1 MNNFHPKIAF
11 SINVIL
17 VRSILLLE
25 RLGNRSLLSLASIL
39 KKINF
44 IYFLKINLV
53 KLRLIKKYICK
64 KNILHKSLTL
74 FFISFIYINSY
85 SQLFVNEIDSDTDSV
100 DQLEFIEIKSESP
113 NFSLDGYVI
122 VLFNGS
128 SNGSDS
134 SYLAI
139 DLDGFQTDLNGLFLI
154 GNNNVSPSAQ
164 IIIPNNSIQNGADA
178 VAIYQA
184 PLSDFPNST
193 LATTT
198 NLVDAVVYDT
208 SDSDDENLMQLLG
221 VNLQINEND
230 NGNKDFESIQRSNNG
245 SYFVD
250 TPTPREVNEGSGVF
264 LNGINFNFDQDSYI
278 EGEQIQINFTT
289 EVPLQEPITILFSLE
304 YQNFESSDYSD
315 VNSVTIDSGA
325 DLGSVLI
332 DIVDD
337 DIDEGDEDLML
348 SLDFEN
354 ENFILLNNNQIIR
367 VNDND
372 FIIADYGTPIDPTY
386 SNVSN
391 LFPENYYSNLNG
403 LAGQDLIIALQEII
417 SNTDLVRAHS
427 YSDVKEIL
435 KEADVNPENSNQVWL
450 VYTEQA
456 RSKIDFQTTSSSV
469 GKWNREHTFPRS
481 RGGFNSISAD
491 SYADGIDQYWQTNID
506 SLRHANS
513 DAHGIRASDGP
524 ENSSRGNKHY
534 GDYNGPTGN
543 LNSFKGDVARS
554 VLFLSLRYN
563 GLDIVDGFPDTVGQL
578 GDLQTIL
585 SWNDLDPVDDFEKNR
600 NNVIYNWQNN
610 RNPLIDLPEIVN
622 YIWGENYGDIWFD
635 NLNVSTIQ
643 DAFEFYPNPTNGK
656 IYFNSYLDKVEVYS
670 LNGQKLLNFKN
681 VDMLEINLE
690 KGLYLVSL
698 YKEGKSSIHKI
709 IIN

>member
-1 MNNFHPKIAF
+1 M
-11 SINVIL
+11 
-17 VRSILLLE
+17 
-25 RLGNRSLLSLASIL
+25 
-39 KKINF
+39 
-44 IYFLKINLV
+44 
-53 KLRLIKKYICK
+53 
-64 KNILHKSLTL
+64 HKSITL
-74 FFISFIYINSY
+74 IFLSFFYINTY
-85 SQLFVNEIDSDTDSV
+85 SQLFINEIDSDTDSL

-113 NFSLDGYVI
+113 NFSLNGYII

-139 DLDGFQTDLNGLFLI
+139 DLNGFQTDLNGLFLI

-164 IIIPNNSIQNGADA
+164 IIVPNNSIQNGADA

-198 NLVDAVVYDT
+198 NLVDALVYDT

-221 VNLQINEND
+221 VNIQINENE

-250 TPTPREVNEGSGVF
+250 TPTPREVNEGNGVF
-264 LNGINFNFDQDSYI
+264 LNGINFSFDQDFYN
-278 EGEQIQINFTT
+278 EGDQIQINFTT
-289 EVPLQEPITILFSLE
+289 EEALQESITIFFNLE
-304 YQNFESSDYSD
+304 YQNFDSNDYSD
-315 VNSVTIDSGA
+315 IDNVTIQSGEDSA
-325 DLGSVLI
+325 SVLI
-332 DIVDD
+332 DIIDD
-337 DIDEGDEDLML
+337 EIDEGDEDLML
-348 SLDFEN
+348 SLDFQN

-372 FIIADYGTPIDPTY
+372 FIIADYGTPINPTY
-386 SNVSN
+386 ANVNN
-391 LFPENYYSNLNG
+391 LFSENYYSNLNG
-403 LAGQDLIIALQEII
+403 LAGEDLIIALKEII
-417 SNTDLVRAHS
+417 SNPELVRAHS
-427 YSDVKEIL
+427 YSDIKEIL
-435 KEADVNPENSNQVWL
+435 KQADVNPENSNQVWL

-456 RSKIDFQTTSSSV
+456 RSKIDFQTTSSNI

-481 RGGFNSISAD
+481 RGGFNNISAD
-491 SYADGIDQYWQTNID
+491 SNADGIDQYWQTSID

-585 SWNDLDPVDDFEKNR
+585 SWNELDPVDDFEKNR

-622 YIWGENYGDIWFD
+622 YIWGENYGEVWFD
-635 NLNVSTIQ
+635 NLNISVNQ
-643 DAFEFYPNPTNGK
+643 NGFEFYPNPTNGN
-656 IYFNSYLDKVEVYS
+656 ISFNSYLDKVEVYS
-670 LNGQKLLNFKN
+670 LNGQKLLSFKN
-681 VDMLEINLE
+681 VNMLEINLE
-690 KGLYLVSL
+690 KGLYLIFL
-698 YKEGKSSIHKI
+698 HKEGKSSNHKI

>member
-1 MNNFHPKIAF
+1 M
-11 SINVIL
+11 
-17 VRSILLLE
+17 
-25 RLGNRSLLSLASIL
+25 
-39 KKINF
+39 
-44 IYFLKINLV
+44 
-53 KLRLIKKYICK
+53 CK
-64 KNILHKSLTL
+64 PLTL
-74 FFISFIYINSY
+74 FFFSFIFINSY
-85 SQLFVNEIDSDTDSV
+85 SQLFVNEIDSDTESV

-113 NFSLDGYVI
+113 NFSLDGYII

-128 SNGSDS
+128 SSGLDS

-139 DLDGFQTDLNGLFLI
+139 DLNGYETDLNGLFLI

-178 VAIYQA
+178 VAIYQL

-198 NLVDAVVYDT
+198 NLVDALVYDT

-221 VNLQINEND
+221 VNFQINENE
-230 NGNKDFESIQRSNNG
+230 NGNKEFESIQRSNNG
-245 SYFVD
+245 SYFID
-250 TPTPREVNEGSGVF
+250 TPTPREVNEGNGVF
-264 LNGINFNFDQDSYI
+264 LNGINFNFDQDFYS

-289 EVPLQEPITILFSLE
+289 EIPIQEPITIVFNLE

-315 VNSVTIDSGA
+315 VNSVTINSGA
-325 DLGSVLI
+325 DSGSVLI
-332 DIVDD
+332 DIIDD

-403 LAGQDLIIALQEII
+403 LAGEDLIITLKEII

-450 VYTEQA
+450 VYTEQP
-456 RSKIDFQTTSSSV
+456 RSKIDFQTTSSNV

-481 RGGFNSISAD
+481 RGGFNNISAD
-491 SYADGIDQYWQTNID
+491 SYADGIDQYWQTSID

-563 GLDIVDGFPDTVGQL
+563 GLDIVNGFTETIGQL

-585 SWNDLDPVDDFEKNR
+585 SWNNLDPVDDFEKNR

-610 RNPLIDLPEIVN
+610 RNPLIDLPELVN
-622 YIWGENYGDIWFD
+622 YIWGENYGDVWFD
-635 NLNVSTIQ
+635 NLNISTSQ
-643 DAFEFYPNPTNGK
+643 NDFEFYPNPTNGN
-656 IYFNSYLDKVEVYS
+656 IFFNLYFDKVEVYS
-670 LNGQKLLNFKN
+670 LNGQKLLSFKN
-681 VDMLEINLE
+681 VNMLEISLE
-690 KGLYLVSL
+690 KGLYLVCL
-698 YKEGKSSIHKI
+698 YKEDKSSTRKL

>member
-1 MNNFHPKIAF
+1 MYK
-11 SINVIL
+11 SIT
-17 VRSILLLE
+17 
-25 RLGNRSLLSLASIL
+25 
-39 KKINF
+39 
-44 IYFLKINLV
+44 
-53 KLRLIKKYICK
+53 LI
-64 KNILHKSLTL
+64 
-74 FFISFIYINSY
+74 FISFFYINTY
-85 SQLFVNEIDSDTDSV
+85 SQLFINEIDSDTDSV

-113 NFSLDGYVI
+113 NFSLDGYII

-139 DLDGFQTDLNGLFLI
+139 DLNGFQTDLNGLFLI

-164 IIIPNNSIQNGADA
+164 IIVPNNSIQNGADA

-198 NLVDAVVYDT
+198 NLVDALVYDT

-221 VNLQINEND
+221 VNIQINENE

-264 LNGINFNFDQDSYI
+264 LNGINFSFDQDFYN
-278 EGEQIQINFTT
+278 EGDQIQINFTT
-289 EVPLQEPITILFSLE
+289 EEALQESITIFFNLE
-304 YQNFESSDYSD
+304 YQNFDSNDYSD
-315 VNSVTIDSGA
+315 IDNVTIQSGEDSA
-325 DLGSVLI
+325 SVLI
-332 DIVDD
+332 DIIDD
-337 DIDEGDEDLML
+337 EIDEGDEDLML
-348 SLDFEN
+348 SLDFQN

-372 FIIADYGTPIDPTY
+372 FIIADYGTPINPTY
-386 SNVSN
+386 ANVNN
-391 LFPENYYSNLNG
+391 LFSENYYSNLNG
-403 LAGQDLIIALQEII
+403 LAGEDLIIALKEII
-417 SNTDLVRAHS
+417 SNPELVRAHS
-427 YSDVKEIL
+427 YSDIKEIL
-435 KEADVNPENSNQVWL
+435 KQADVNPENSNQVWL

-456 RSKIDFQTTSSSV
+456 RSKIDFQTTSSNI

-481 RGGFNSISAD
+481 RGGFNNISAD
-491 SYADGIDQYWQTNID
+491 SNADGIDQYWQTSID

-585 SWNDLDPVDDFEKNR
+585 SWNELDPVDDFEKNR

-622 YIWGENYGDIWFD
+622 YIWGENYGEVWFD
-635 NLNVSTIQ
+635 NLNISVNQ
-643 DAFEFYPNPTNGK
+643 NGFEFYPNPTNGN
-656 IYFNSYLDKVEVYS
+656 ISFNSYLDKVEVYS
-670 LNGQKLLNFKN
+670 LNGQKLLSFKN
-681 VDMLEINLE
+681 VNMLEINLE
-690 KGLYLVSL
+690 KGLYLIFL
-698 YKEGKSSIHKI
+698 YKEGKSSNHKI

>member
-1 MNNFHPKIAF
+1 MYKTIT
-11 SINVIL
+11 
-17 VRSILLLE
+17 
-25 RLGNRSLLSLASIL
+25 
-39 KKINF
+39 
-44 IYFLKINLV
+44 
-53 KLRLIKKYICK
+53 LI
-64 KNILHKSLTL
+64 
-74 FFISFIYINSY
+74 FISFFYINTY
-85 SQLFVNEIDSDTDSV
+85 SQLFINEIDSDTDSV

-113 NFSLDGYVI
+113 NFSLDGYII

-139 DLDGFQTDLNGLFLI
+139 DLNGFQTDLNGLFLI

-164 IIIPNNSIQNGADA
+164 IIVPNNSIQNGADA

-198 NLVDAVVYDT
+198 NLVDALVYDT

-221 VNLQINEND
+221 VNIQINENE

-245 SYFVD
+245 SYFID
-250 TPTPREVNEGSGVF
+250 TPTPREVNEGNGVF
-264 LNGINFNFDQDSYI
+264 LNGINFSFDQDFYN
-278 EGEQIQINFTT
+278 EGDQIQINFTT
-289 EVPLQEPITILFSLE
+289 EEALQESITIFFNLE
-304 YQNFESSDYSD
+304 YQNFDSNDYSD
-315 VNSVTIDSGA
+315 IDNVTIQSGEDSA
-325 DLGSVLI
+325 SVLI
-332 DIVDD
+332 DIIDD
-337 DIDEGDEDLML
+337 EIDEGDEDLML
-348 SLDFEN
+348 SLDFQN

-372 FIIADYGTPIDPTY
+372 FIIADYGTPVNPTY
-386 SNVSN
+386 ANVNN
-391 LFPENYYSNLNG
+391 LFSENYYSNLNG
-403 LAGQDLIIALQEII
+403 LAGEDLIIALKEII
-417 SNTDLVRAHS
+417 SNPELVRAHS
-427 YSDVKEIL
+427 YSDIKEIL
-435 KEADVNPENSNQVWL
+435 KQADVNPENSNQVWL

-456 RSKIDFQTTSSSV
+456 RSKIDFQTTSSNI

-481 RGGFNSISAD
+481 RGGFNNISAD
-491 SYADGIDQYWQTNID
+491 SNADGIDQYWQTSID

-585 SWNDLDPVDDFEKNR
+585 SWNELDPVDDFEKNR
-600 NNVIYNWQNN
+600 NNIIYNWQNN

-622 YIWGENYGDIWFD
+622 YIWGENYGEVWFD
-635 NLNVSTIQ
+635 NLNISVNQ
-643 DAFEFYPNPTNGK
+643 NGFEFYPNPTNGN
-656 IYFNSYLDKVEVYS
+656 ISFNSYLDKVEIYS
-670 LNGQKLLNFKN
+670 LNGQKLLSFKN
-681 VDMLEINLE
+681 INMLEINLE
-690 KGLYLVSL
+690 KGLYLIFL
-698 YKEGKSSIHKI
+698 YKEGKSSNHKI

>member
-1 MNNFHPKIAF
+1 MYKAIT
-11 SINVIL
+11 
-17 VRSILLLE
+17 
-25 RLGNRSLLSLASIL
+25 
-39 KKINF
+39 
-44 IYFLKINLV
+44 
-53 KLRLIKKYICK
+53 LI
-64 KNILHKSLTL
+64 
-74 FFISFIYINSY
+74 FISFFYINTY
-85 SQLFVNEIDSDTDSV
+85 SQLFINEIDSDTDSV

-113 NFSLDGYVI
+113 NFSLDGYII

-139 DLDGFQTDLNGLFLI
+139 DLNGFQTDLNGLFLI

-164 IIIPNNSIQNGADA
+164 IIVPNNSIQNGADA

-198 NLVDAVVYDT
+198 NLVDALVYDT

-221 VNLQINEND
+221 VNIQINENE

-264 LNGINFNFDQDSYI
+264 LNGINFSFDQDFYN
-278 EGEQIQINFTT
+278 EGDQIQINFTT
-289 EVPLQEPITILFSLE
+289 EEALQESITIFFNLE
-304 YQNFESSDYSD
+304 YQNFDSNDYSD
-315 VNSVTIDSGA
+315 IDNVTIQSGEDSA
-325 DLGSVLI
+325 SVLI
-332 DIVDD
+332 DIIDD
-337 DIDEGDEDLML
+337 EIDEGDEDLML
-348 SLDFEN
+348 SLDFQN

-372 FIIADYGTPIDPTY
+372 FFIADYGTPINPTY
-386 SNVSN
+386 ANVNN
-391 LFPENYYSNLNG
+391 LFSENYYSNLNG
-403 LAGQDLIIALQEII
+403 LAGEDLIIALKEII
-417 SNTDLVRAHS
+417 SNPELVRAHS
-427 YSDVKEIL
+427 YSDIKEIL
-435 KEADVNPENSNQVWL
+435 KQADVNPENSNQVWL

-456 RSKIDFQTTSSSV
+456 RSKIDFQTTSSNI

-481 RGGFNSISAD
+481 RGGFNNISAD
-491 SYADGIDQYWQTNID
+491 SNADGIDQYWQTSID

-585 SWNDLDPVDDFEKNR
+585 SWNELDPVDDFEKNR
-600 NNVIYNWQNN
+600 NNIIYNWQNN

-622 YIWGENYGDIWFD
+622 YIWGENYGEVWFD
-635 NLNVSTIQ
+635 NLNISVNQ
-643 DAFEFYPNPTNGK
+643 NGFEFYPNPTNGN
-656 IYFNSYLDKVEVYS
+656 ISFNSYLDKVEIYS
-670 LNGQKLLNFKN
+670 LNGQKLLSFKN
-681 VDMLEINLE
+681 INMLEINLE
-690 KGLYLVSL
+690 KGLYLIFL
-698 YKEGKSSIHKI
+698 YKEGKSSNHKI

>member
-1 MNNFHPKIAF
+1 LYKTIT
-11 SINVIL
+11 
-17 VRSILLLE
+17 
-25 RLGNRSLLSLASIL
+25 
-39 KKINF
+39 
-44 IYFLKINLV
+44 
-53 KLRLIKKYICK
+53 LI
-64 KNILHKSLTL
+64 
-74 FFISFIYINSY
+74 FISFFYINTY
-85 SQLFVNEIDSDTDSV
+85 SQLFINEIDSDTDSV

-113 NFSLDGYVI
+113 NFSLDGYII

-139 DLDGFQTDLNGLFLI
+139 DLNGFQTDLNGLFLI

-164 IIIPNNSIQNGADA
+164 IIVPNNSIQNGADA

-198 NLVDAVVYDT
+198 NLVDALVYDT

-221 VNLQINEND
+221 VNIQINENE

-250 TPTPREVNEGSGVF
+250 TPTPREVNEGNGVF
-264 LNGINFNFDQDSYI
+264 LNGINFSFDQDFYN
-278 EGEQIQINFTT
+278 EGDQIQINFTT
-289 EVPLQEPITILFSLE
+289 EEALQESITIFFNLE
-304 YQNFESSDYSD
+304 YQNFDSNDYSD
-315 VNSVTIDSGA
+315 IDNVTIQSGEDSA
-325 DLGSVLI
+325 SVLI
-332 DIVDD
+332 DIIDD
-337 DIDEGDEDLML
+337 EINEGDEDLML
-348 SLDFEN
+348 SLDFQN

-372 FIIADYGTPIDPTY
+372 FIIADYGTPINPTY
-386 SNVSN
+386 ANVNN
-391 LFPENYYSNLNG
+391 LFSENYYSNLNG
-403 LAGQDLIIALQEII
+403 LAGEDLIIALKEII
-417 SNTDLVRAHS
+417 SNPELVRAHS
-427 YSDVKEIL
+427 YSDIKEIL
-435 KEADVNPENSNQVWL
+435 KQADVNPENSNQVWL

-456 RSKIDFQTTSSSV
+456 RSKIDFQTTSSNI

-481 RGGFNSISAD
+481 RGGFNNISAD
-491 SYADGIDQYWQTNID
+491 SNADGIDQYWQTSID

-585 SWNDLDPVDDFEKNR
+585 SWNELDPVDDFEKNR

-622 YIWGENYGDIWFD
+622 YIWGENYGEVWFD
-635 NLNVSTIQ
+635 NLNISVNQ
-643 DAFEFYPNPTNGK
+643 NGFEFYPNPTNGN
-656 IYFNSYLDKVEVYS
+656 ISFNSYLDKVEVYS
-670 LNGQKLLNFKN
+670 LNGQKLLSFKN
-681 VDMLEINLE
+681 VNMLEINLE
-690 KGLYLVSL
+690 KGLYLIFL
-698 YKEGKSSIHKI
+698 YKEGKSSNHKI

>member
-1 MNNFHPKIAF
+1 MYKTIT
-11 SINVIL
+11 
-17 VRSILLLE
+17 
-25 RLGNRSLLSLASIL
+25 
-39 KKINF
+39 
-44 IYFLKINLV
+44 
-53 KLRLIKKYICK
+53 LI
-64 KNILHKSLTL
+64 
-74 FFISFIYINSY
+74 FISFFYINTY
-85 SQLFVNEIDSDTDSV
+85 SQLFINEIDSDTDSV

-113 NFSLDGYVI
+113 NFSLDGYII

-139 DLDGFQTDLNGLFLI
+139 DLNGFQTDLNGLFLI

-164 IIIPNNSIQNGADA
+164 IIVPNNSIQNGADA

-198 NLVDAVVYDT
+198 NLVDALVYDT

-221 VNLQINEND
+221 VNIQINENE

-264 LNGINFNFDQDSYI
+264 LNGINFSFDQDFYN
-278 EGEQIQINFTT
+278 EGDQIQINFTT
-289 EVPLQEPITILFSLE
+289 EEALQESITIFFNLE
-304 YQNFESSDYSD
+304 YQNFDSNDYSD
-315 VNSVTIDSGA
+315 IDNVTIQSGEDSA
-325 DLGSVLI
+325 SVLI
-332 DIVDD
+332 DIIDD
-337 DIDEGDEDLML
+337 EIDEGDEDLML
-348 SLDFEN
+348 SLDFQN

-372 FIIADYGTPIDPTY
+372 FFIADYGTPINPTY
-386 SNVSN
+386 ANVNN
-391 LFPENYYSNLNG
+391 LFSENYYSNLNG
-403 LAGQDLIIALQEII
+403 LAGEDLIIALKEII
-417 SNTDLVRAHS
+417 SNPELVRAHS
-427 YSDVKEIL
+427 YSDIKEIL
-435 KEADVNPENSNQVWL
+435 KQADVNPENSNQVWL

-456 RSKIDFQTTSSSV
+456 RSKIDFQTTSSNI

-481 RGGFNSISAD
+481 RGGFNNISAD
-491 SYADGIDQYWQTNID
+491 SNADGIDQYWQTSID

-585 SWNDLDPVDDFEKNR
+585 SWNELDPVDDFEKNR

-622 YIWGENYGDIWFD
+622 YIWGENYGEVWFD
-635 NLNVSTIQ
+635 NLNISVNQ
-643 DAFEFYPNPTNGK
+643 NGFEFYPNPTNGN
-656 IYFNSYLDKVEVYS
+656 ISFNSYLDKVEIYS
-670 LNGQKLLNFKN
+670 LNGQKLLSFKN
-681 VDMLEINLE
+681 INMLEINLE
-690 KGLYLVSL
+690 KGLYLIFL
-698 YKEGKSSIHKI
+698 YKEGKSSNHKI

>member
-1 MNNFHPKIAF
+1 M
-11 SINVIL
+11 
-17 VRSILLLE
+17 
-25 RLGNRSLLSLASIL
+25 
-39 KKINF
+39 
-44 IYFLKINLV
+44 
-53 KLRLIKKYICK
+53 
-64 KNILHKSLTL
+64 HKSITL
-74 FFISFIYINSY
+74 IFISFFYINTY
-85 SQLFVNEIDSDTDSV
+85 SQLFINEIDSDTDSL

-113 NFSLDGYVI
+113 NFSLDGYII

-139 DLDGFQTDLNGLFLI
+139 DLNGFQTDLNGLFLI

-164 IIIPNNSIQNGADA
+164 IIVPNNSIQNGADA

-198 NLVDAVVYDT
+198 NLVDALVYDT

-221 VNLQINEND
+221 VNIQINENE

-245 SYFVD
+245 SYFID
-250 TPTPREVNEGSGVF
+250 TPTPREVNEGNGVF
-264 LNGINFNFDQDSYI
+264 LNGINFSFDQDFYN
-278 EGEQIQINFTT
+278 EGDQIQINFTT
-289 EVPLQEPITILFSLE
+289 EEALQESITIFFNLE
-304 YQNFESSDYSD
+304 YQNFDSNDYSD
-315 VNSVTIDSGA
+315 IDNVTIQSGEDSA
-325 DLGSVLI
+325 SVLI
-332 DIVDD
+332 DIIDD
-337 DIDEGDEDLML
+337 EIDEGDEDLML
-348 SLDFEN
+348 SLDFQN

-372 FIIADYGTPIDPTY
+372 FIIADFGTPINPTY
-386 SNVSN
+386 ANVNN
-391 LFPENYYSNLNG
+391 LFSENYYSNLNG
-403 LAGQDLIIALQEII
+403 LAGEDLIIALKEII
-417 SNTDLVRAHS
+417 SNPELVRAHS
-427 YSDVKEIL
+427 YSDIKEIL
-435 KEADVNPENSNQVWL
+435 KQADVNPENSNQVWL

-456 RSKIDFQTTSSSV
+456 RSKIDFQTTSSNI

-481 RGGFNSISAD
+481 RGGFNNISAD
-491 SYADGIDQYWQTNID
+491 SNADGIDQYWQTSID

-585 SWNDLDPVDDFEKNR
+585 SWNELDPVDDFEKNR
-600 NNVIYNWQNN
+600 NNIIYNWQNN

-622 YIWGENYGDIWFD
+622 YIWGENYGEVWFD
-635 NLNVSTIQ
+635 NLNISVNQ
-643 DAFEFYPNPTNGK
+643 NGFEFYPNPTNGN
-656 IYFNSYLDKVEVYS
+656 ISFNSYLDKVEIYS
-670 LNGQKLLNFKN
+670 LNGQKLLSFKN
-681 VDMLEINLE
+681 INMLEINLE
-690 KGLYLVSL
+690 KGLYLIFL
-698 YKEGKSSIHKI
+698 YKEGKSSNHKI

>member
-1 MNNFHPKIAF
+1 M
-11 SINVIL
+11 
-17 VRSILLLE
+17 
-25 RLGNRSLLSLASIL
+25 
-39 KKINF
+39 
-44 IYFLKINLV
+44 
-53 KLRLIKKYICK
+53 
-64 KNILHKSLTL
+64 HKSITL
-74 FFISFIYINSY
+74 IFISFFYINTY
-85 SQLFVNEIDSDTDSV
+85 SQLFINEIDSDTDSV

-113 NFSLDGYVI
+113 NFSLDGYII

-139 DLDGFQTDLNGLFLI
+139 DLNGFQTDLNGLFLI

-164 IIIPNNSIQNGADA
+164 IIVPNNSIQNGADA

-198 NLVDAVVYDT
+198 NLVDALVYDT

-221 VNLQINEND
+221 VNIQINENE

-264 LNGINFNFDQDSYI
+264 LNGINFSFDQDFYN
-278 EGEQIQINFTT
+278 EGDQIQINFTT
-289 EVPLQEPITILFSLE
+289 EEALQESITIFFNLE
-304 YQNFESSDYSD
+304 YQNFDSNDYSD
-315 VNSVTIDSGA
+315 IDNVTIQSGEDSA
-325 DLGSVLI
+325 SVLI
-332 DIVDD
+332 DIIDD
-337 DIDEGDEDLML
+337 EIDEGDEDLML
-348 SLDFEN
+348 SLDFQN

-372 FIIADYGTPIDPTY
+372 FIIADYGTPINPTY
-386 SNVSN
+386 ANVNN
-391 LFPENYYSNLNG
+391 LFSENYYSNLNG
-403 LAGQDLIIALQEII
+403 LAGEDLIIALKEII
-417 SNTDLVRAHS
+417 SNPELVRAHS
-427 YSDVKEIL
+427 YSDIKEIL
-435 KEADVNPENSNQVWL
+435 KQADVNPENSNQVWL

-456 RSKIDFQTTSSSV
+456 RSKIDFQTTSSNI

-481 RGGFNSISAD
+481 RGGFNNISAD
-491 SYADGIDQYWQTNID
+491 SNADGIDQYWQTSID

-585 SWNDLDPVDDFEKNR
+585 SWNELDPVDDFEKNR

-622 YIWGENYGDIWFD
+622 YIWGENYGEVWFD
-635 NLNVSTIQ
+635 NLNISVNQ
-643 DAFEFYPNPTNGK
+643 NGFEFYPNPTNGN
-656 IYFNSYLDKVEVYS
+656 ISFNSYLDKVEIYS
-670 LNGQKLLNFKN
+670 LNGQKLLSFKN
-681 VDMLEINLE
+681 INMLEINLE
-690 KGLYLVSL
+690 KGLYLIFL
-698 YKEGKSSIHKI
+698 YKEGKSSNHKI

>member
-1 MNNFHPKIAF
+1 MYKTIT
-11 SINVIL
+11 
-17 VRSILLLE
+17 
-25 RLGNRSLLSLASIL
+25 
-39 KKINF
+39 
-44 IYFLKINLV
+44 
-53 KLRLIKKYICK
+53 LI
-64 KNILHKSLTL
+64 
-74 FFISFIYINSY
+74 FISFFYINTY
-85 SQLFVNEIDSDTDSV
+85 SQLFINEIDSDTDSV

-113 NFSLDGYVI
+113 NFSLDGYII

-139 DLDGFQTDLNGLFLI
+139 DLNGFQTDLNGLFLI

-164 IIIPNNSIQNGADA
+164 IIVPNNSIQNGADA

-198 NLVDAVVYDT
+198 NLVDALVYDT

-221 VNLQINEND
+221 VNIQINENE

-264 LNGINFNFDQDSYI
+264 LNGINFSFDQDFYN
-278 EGEQIQINFTT
+278 EGDQIQINFTT
-289 EVPLQEPITILFSLE
+289 EEALQESITIFFNLE
-304 YQNFESSDYSD
+304 YQNFDSNDYSD
-315 VNSVTIDSGA
+315 IDNVTIQSGEDSA
-325 DLGSVLI
+325 SVLI
-332 DIVDD
+332 DIIDD
-337 DIDEGDEDLML
+337 EIDEGDEDLML
-348 SLDFEN
+348 SLDFQN

-372 FIIADYGTPIDPTY
+372 FIIADYGTPVNPTY
-386 SNVSN
+386 ANVNN
-391 LFPENYYSNLNG
+391 LFSENYYSNLNG
-403 LAGQDLIIALQEII
+403 LAGEDLIIALKEII
-417 SNTDLVRAHS
+417 SNPELVRAHS
-427 YSDVKEIL
+427 YSDIKEIL
-435 KEADVNPENSNQVWL
+435 KQADVNPENSNQVWL

-456 RSKIDFQTTSSSV
+456 RSKIDFQTTSSNI

-481 RGGFNSISAD
+481 RGGFNNISAD
-491 SYADGIDQYWQTNID
+491 SNADGIDQYWQTSID

-585 SWNDLDPVDDFEKNR
+585 SWNELDPVDDFEKNR
-600 NNVIYNWQNN
+600 NNIIYNWQNN

-622 YIWGENYGDIWFD
+622 YIWGENYGEVWFD
-635 NLNVSTIQ
+635 NLNISVNQ
-643 DAFEFYPNPTNGK
+643 NGFEFYPNPTNGN
-656 IYFNSYLDKVEVYS
+656 ISFNSYLDKVEIYS
-670 LNGQKLLNFKN
+670 LNGQKLLSFKN
-681 VDMLEINLE
+681 INMLEINLE
-690 KGLYLVSL
+690 KGLYLIFL
-698 YKEGKSSIHKI
+698 YKEGKSSNHKI

>member
-1 MNNFHPKIAF
+1 M
-11 SINVIL
+11 
-17 VRSILLLE
+17 
-25 RLGNRSLLSLASIL
+25 
-39 KKINF
+39 F
-44 IYFLKINLV
+44 I
-53 KLRLIKKYICK
+53 
-64 KNILHKSLTL
+64 
-74 FFISFIYINSY
+74 
-85 SQLFVNEIDSDTDSV
+85 NEIDSDTDSL
-100 DQLEFIEIKSESP
+100 DQLEFVEIKSEFP
-113 NFSLDGYVI
+113 NFSLDGYII

-128 SNGSDS
+128 TNGLDS

-139 DLDGFQTDLNGLFLI
+139 DLNGFQTDLNGLFLI

-184 PLSDFPNST
+184 PLSDFPNLT

-198 NLVDAVVYDT
+198 NLVDALVYDT

-221 VNLQINEND
+221 VNFQINENE
-230 NGNKDFESIQRSNNG
+230 NGNKDFESIQRLNNG
-245 SYFVD
+245 SYIIS
-250 TPTPREVNEGSGVF
+250 TPTPREVNEGNGVF

-289 EVPLQEPITILFSLE
+289 DVPVQETITIFFNLE
-304 YQNFESSDYSD
+304 YQNFDSSDYSNVD
-315 VNSVTIDSGA
+315 SVTIDSGA
-325 DLGSVLI
+325 DSGSVLI
-332 DIVDD
+332 DIIDD
-337 DIDEGDEDLML
+337 IIDEGDEDLML
-348 SLDFEN
+348 SLDFGN
-354 ENFILLNNNQIIR
+354 ENFLLLNNNEIIR

-372 FIIADYGTPIDPTY
+372 FTIADYGTPIDPTY
-386 SNVSN
+386 TNVSN

-403 LAGQDLIIALQEII
+403 LAGEDLIITLQEII

-435 KEADVNPENSNQVWL
+435 KQADVNPENSNQVWL

-456 RSKIDFQTTSSSV
+456 RSKIDFQTTSSNI

-481 RGGFNSISAD
+481 RGGFNNISAD
-491 SYADGIDQYWQTNID
+491 LYADGINQYWQTSTD

-585 SWNDLDPVDDFEKNR
+585 SWNELDPVDDFEKNR

-622 YIWGENYGDIWFD
+622 YIWGENYGDVWVD
-635 NLNVSTIQ
+635 NLNIPANQ
-643 DAFEFYPNPTNGK
+643 NGFEFYPNPTNGN
-656 IYFNSYLDKVEVYS
+656 ISFNSYLDRVEVYS
-670 LNGQKLLNFKN
+670 LNGQKLLSFKN
-681 VDMLEINLE
+681 INMLEINLE
-690 KGLYLVSL
+690 KGLYLIFL
-698 YKEGKSSIHKI
+698 YKEGKSSNHKI

>member
-1 MNNFHPKIAF
+1 M
-11 SINVIL
+11 
-17 VRSILLLE
+17 
-25 RLGNRSLLSLASIL
+25 
-39 KKINF
+39 
-44 IYFLKINLV
+44 
-53 KLRLIKKYICK
+53 
-64 KNILHKSLTL
+64 HKSITL
-74 FFISFIYINSY
+74 IFISFFYINTY
-85 SQLFVNEIDSDTDSV
+85 SQLFINEIDSDTDSV

-113 NFSLDGYVI
+113 NFSLDGYII

-139 DLDGFQTDLNGLFLI
+139 DLNGFQTDLNGLFLI

-164 IIIPNNSIQNGADA
+164 IIVPNNSIQNGADA

-198 NLVDAVVYDT
+198 NLVDALVYDT

-221 VNLQINEND
+221 VNIQINENE

-245 SYFVD
+245 SYFID
-250 TPTPREVNEGSGVF
+250 TPTPREVNEGNGVF
-264 LNGINFNFDQDSYI
+264 LNGINFSFDQDFYN
-278 EGEQIQINFTT
+278 EGDQIQINFTT
-289 EVPLQEPITILFSLE
+289 EEALQESITIFFNLE
-304 YQNFESSDYSD
+304 YQNFDSNDYSD
-315 VNSVTIDSGA
+315 IDNVTIQSGEDSA
-325 DLGSVLI
+325 SVLI
-332 DIVDD
+332 DIIDD
-337 DIDEGDEDLML
+337 EIDEGDEDLML
-348 SLDFEN
+348 SLDFQN

-372 FIIADYGTPIDPTY
+372 FIIADFGTPVNPTY
-386 SNVSN
+386 ANVNN
-391 LFPENYYSNLNG
+391 LFSENYYSNLNG
-403 LAGQDLIIALQEII
+403 LAGEDLIIALKEII
-417 SNTDLVRAHS
+417 SNPELVRAHS
-427 YSDVKEIL
+427 YSDIKEIL
-435 KEADVNPENSNQVWL
+435 KQADVNPENSNQVWL

-456 RSKIDFQTTSSSV
+456 RSKIDFQTTSSNI

-481 RGGFNSISAD
+481 RGGFNNISAD
-491 SYADGIDQYWQTNID
+491 SNADGIDQYWQTSID

-585 SWNDLDPVDDFEKNR
+585 SWNELDPVDDFEKNR

-622 YIWGENYGDIWFD
+622 YIWGENYGEVWFD
-635 NLNVSTIQ
+635 NLNISVNQ
-643 DAFEFYPNPTNGK
+643 NGFEFYPNPTNGN
-656 IYFNSYLDKVEVYS
+656 ISFNSYLDKVEVYS
-670 LNGQKLLNFKN
+670 LNGQKLLSFKN
-681 VDMLEINLE
+681 VNMLEINLE
-690 KGLYLVSL
+690 KGLYLIFL
-698 YKEGKSSIHKI
+698 HKEGKSSNHKI

>member
-1 MNNFHPKIAF
+1 MYKTIT
-11 SINVIL
+11 
-17 VRSILLLE
+17 
-25 RLGNRSLLSLASIL
+25 
-39 KKINF
+39 
-44 IYFLKINLV
+44 
-53 KLRLIKKYICK
+53 LI
-64 KNILHKSLTL
+64 
-74 FFISFIYINSY
+74 FISFFYINTY
-85 SQLFVNEIDSDTDSV
+85 SQLFINEIDSDTDSV

-113 NFSLDGYVI
+113 NFSLDGYII

-139 DLDGFQTDLNGLFLI
+139 DLNGFQTDLNGLFLI

-164 IIIPNNSIQNGADA
+164 IIVPNNSIQNGADA

-198 NLVDAVVYDT
+198 NLVDALVYDT

-221 VNLQINEND
+221 VNIQINENE
-230 NGNKDFESIQRSNNG
+230 NSNKDFESIQRSNNG
-245 SYFVD
+245 SYFID
-250 TPTPREVNEGSGVF
+250 TPTPREVNEGNGVF
-264 LNGINFNFDQDSYI
+264 LNGINFSFDQDFYN
-278 EGEQIQINFTT
+278 EGDQIQINFTT
-289 EVPLQEPITILFSLE
+289 EEALQESITIFFNLE
-304 YQNFESSDYSD
+304 YQNFDSNDYSD
-315 VNSVTIDSGA
+315 IDNVTIQSGEDSA
-325 DLGSVLI
+325 SVLI
-332 DIVDD
+332 DIIDD
-337 DIDEGDEDLML
+337 EIDEGDEDLML
-348 SLDFEN
+348 SLDFQN

-372 FIIADYGTPIDPTY
+372 FFIADYGTPINPTY
-386 SNVSN
+386 ANVNN
-391 LFPENYYSNLNG
+391 LFSENYYSNLNG
-403 LAGQDLIIALQEII
+403 LAGEDLIIALKEII
-417 SNTDLVRAHS
+417 SNPELVRAHS
-427 YSDVKEIL
+427 YSDIKEIL
-435 KEADVNPENSNQVWL
+435 KQADVNPENSNQVWL

-456 RSKIDFQTTSSSV
+456 RSKIDFQTTSSNI

-481 RGGFNSISAD
+481 RGGFNNISAD
-491 SYADGIDQYWQTNID
+491 SNADGIDQYWQTSID

-585 SWNDLDPVDDFEKNR
+585 SWNELDPVDDFEKNR
-600 NNVIYNWQNN
+600 NNIIYNWQNN

-622 YIWGENYGDIWFD
+622 YIWGENYGEVWFD
-635 NLNVSTIQ
+635 NLNISVNQ
-643 DAFEFYPNPTNGK
+643 NGFEFYPNPTNGN
-656 IYFNSYLDKVEVYS
+656 ISFNSYLDKVEIYS
-670 LNGQKLLNFKN
+670 LNGQKLLSFKN
-681 VDMLEINLE
+681 INMLEINLE
-690 KGLYLVSL
+690 KGLYLIFL
-698 YKEGKSSIHKI
+698 YKEGKSSNHKI

>member
-1 MNNFHPKIAF
+1 
-11 SINVIL
+11 

-372 FIIADYGTPIDPTY
+372 YTIADYGTPIDPTY

-481 RGGFNSISAD
+481 RGGFNNISAD

-513 DAHGIRASDGP
+513 DAHAIRASDGP

-635 NLNVSTIQ
+635 NLNVSTSQ
-643 DAFEFYPNPTNGK
+643 DTFEFYPNPTNGK

-690 KGLYLVSL
+690 KGLYLVCL

>member
-1 MNNFHPKIAF
+1 M
-11 SINVIL
+11 
-17 VRSILLLE
+17 
-25 RLGNRSLLSLASIL
+25 
-39 KKINF
+39 
-44 IYFLKINLV
+44 
-53 KLRLIKKYICK
+53 
-64 KNILHKSLTL
+64 HKSITL
-74 FFISFIYINSY
+74 IFISFFYINTY
-85 SQLFVNEIDSDTDSV
+85 SQLFINEIDSDTDSV

-113 NFSLDGYVI
+113 NFSLDGYII

-139 DLDGFQTDLNGLFLI
+139 DLNGFQTDLNGLFLI

-164 IIIPNNSIQNGADA
+164 IIVPNNSIQNGADA

-198 NLVDAVVYDT
+198 NLVDALVYDT

-221 VNLQINEND
+221 VNIQINENE

-250 TPTPREVNEGSGVF
+250 TPTPREVNEGNGVF
-264 LNGINFNFDQDSYI
+264 LNGINFSFDQDFYN
-278 EGEQIQINFTT
+278 EGDQIQINFTT
-289 EVPLQEPITILFSLE
+289 EEALQESITIFFNLE
-304 YQNFESSDYSD
+304 YQNFDSNDYSD
-315 VNSVTIDSGA
+315 IDNVTIQSGEDSA
-325 DLGSVLI
+325 SVLI
-332 DIVDD
+332 DIIDD
-337 DIDEGDEDLML
+337 EIDEGDEDLML
-348 SLDFEN
+348 SLDFQN

-372 FIIADYGTPIDPTY
+372 FIIADYGTPINPTY
-386 SNVSN
+386 ANVNN
-391 LFPENYYSNLNG
+391 LFSENYYSNLNG
-403 LAGQDLIIALQEII
+403 LAGEDLIIALKEII
-417 SNTDLVRAHS
+417 SNPELVRAHS
-427 YSDVKEIL
+427 YSDIKEIL
-435 KEADVNPENSNQVWL
+435 KQADVNPENSNQVWL

-456 RSKIDFQTTSSSV
+456 RSKIDFQTTSSNI

-481 RGGFNSISAD
+481 RGGFNNISAD
-491 SYADGIDQYWQTNID
+491 SNADGIDQYWQTSID

-585 SWNDLDPVDDFEKNR
+585 SWNELDPVDDFEKNR
-600 NNVIYNWQNN
+600 NNIIYNWQNN

-622 YIWGENYGDIWFD
+622 YIWGENYGEVWFD
-635 NLNVSTIQ
+635 NLNISVNQ
-643 DAFEFYPNPTNGK
+643 NGFEFYPNPTNGN
-656 IYFNSYLDKVEVYS
+656 ISFNSYLDKVEIYS
-670 LNGQKLLNFKN
+670 LNGQKLLSFKN
-681 VDMLEINLE
+681 INMLEINLE
-690 KGLYLVSL
+690 KGLYLIFL
-698 YKEGKSSIHKI
+698 YKEGKSSNHKI

>member
-1 MNNFHPKIAF
+1 M
-11 SINVIL
+11 
-17 VRSILLLE
+17 
-25 RLGNRSLLSLASIL
+25 
-39 KKINF
+39 
-44 IYFLKINLV
+44 
-53 KLRLIKKYICK
+53 
-64 KNILHKSLTL
+64 HKSITL
-74 FFISFIYINSY
+74 IFISFFYINTY
-85 SQLFVNEIDSDTDSV
+85 SQLFINEIDSDTDSV

-113 NFSLDGYVI
+113 NFSLDGYII

-139 DLDGFQTDLNGLFLI
+139 DLNGFQTDLNGLFLI

-164 IIIPNNSIQNGADA
+164 IIVPNNSIQNGADA

-198 NLVDAVVYDT
+198 NLVDALVYDT

-221 VNLQINEND
+221 VNIQINENE

-245 SYFVD
+245 SYFID
-250 TPTPREVNEGSGVF
+250 TPTPREVNEGNGVF
-264 LNGINFNFDQDSYI
+264 LNGINFSFDQDFYN
-278 EGEQIQINFTT
+278 EGDQIQINFTT
-289 EVPLQEPITILFSLE
+289 EEALQESITIFFNLE
-304 YQNFESSDYSD
+304 YQNFDSNDYSD
-315 VNSVTIDSGA
+315 IDNVTIQSGEDSA
-325 DLGSVLI
+325 SVLI
-332 DIVDD
+332 DIIDD
-337 DIDEGDEDLML
+337 EIDEGDEDLML
-348 SLDFEN
+348 SLDFQN

-372 FIIADYGTPIDPTY
+372 FIIADFGTPVNPTY
-386 SNVSN
+386 ANVNN
-391 LFPENYYSNLNG
+391 LFSENYYSNLNG
-403 LAGQDLIIALQEII
+403 LAGEDLIIALKEII
-417 SNTDLVRAHS
+417 SNPELVRAHS
-427 YSDVKEIL
+427 YSDIKEIL
-435 KEADVNPENSNQVWL
+435 KQADVNPENSNQVWL

-456 RSKIDFQTTSSSV
+456 RSKIDFQTTSSNI

-481 RGGFNSISAD
+481 RGGFNNISAD
-491 SYADGIDQYWQTNID
+491 SNADGIDQYWQTSID

-585 SWNDLDPVDDFEKNR
+585 SWNELDPVDDFEKNR

-622 YIWGENYGDIWFD
+622 YIWGENYGEVWFD
-635 NLNVSTIQ
+635 NLNISVNQ
-643 DAFEFYPNPTNGK
+643 NGFEFYPNPTNGN
-656 IYFNSYLDKVEVYS
+656 ISFNSYLDKVEVYS
-670 LNGQKLLNFKN
+670 LNGQKLLSFKN
-681 VDMLEINLE
+681 VNMLEINLE
-690 KGLYLVSL
+690 KGLYLIFL
-698 YKEGKSSIHKI
+698 YKEGKSSNHKI

>member
-1 MNNFHPKIAF
+1 LYKTIT
-11 SINVIL
+11 
-17 VRSILLLE
+17 
-25 RLGNRSLLSLASIL
+25 
-39 KKINF
+39 
-44 IYFLKINLV
+44 
-53 KLRLIKKYICK
+53 LI
-64 KNILHKSLTL
+64 
-74 FFISFIYINSY
+74 FISFFYINTY
-85 SQLFVNEIDSDTDSV
+85 SQLFINEIDSDTDSV

-113 NFSLDGYVI
+113 NFSLDGYII

-139 DLDGFQTDLNGLFLI
+139 DLNGFQTDLNGLFLI

-164 IIIPNNSIQNGADA
+164 IIVPNNSIQNGADA

-198 NLVDAVVYDT
+198 NLVDALVYDT

-221 VNLQINEND
+221 VNIQINENE

-264 LNGINFNFDQDSYI
+264 LNGINFSFDQDFYN
-278 EGEQIQINFTT
+278 EGDQIQINFTT
-289 EVPLQEPITILFSLE
+289 EEALQESITIFFNLE
-304 YQNFESSDYSD
+304 YQNFDSNDYSD
-315 VNSVTIDSGA
+315 IDNVTIQSGEDSA
-325 DLGSVLI
+325 SVLI
-332 DIVDD
+332 DIIDD
-337 DIDEGDEDLML
+337 EIDEGDEDLML
-348 SLDFEN
+348 SLDFQN

-372 FIIADYGTPIDPTY
+372 FFIADYGTPINPTY
-386 SNVSN
+386 ANVNN
-391 LFPENYYSNLNG
+391 LFSENYYSNLNG
-403 LAGQDLIIALQEII
+403 LAGEDLIIALKEII
-417 SNTDLVRAHS
+417 SNPELVRAHS
-427 YSDVKEIL
+427 YSDIKEIL
-435 KEADVNPENSNQVWL
+435 KQADVNPENSNQVWL

-456 RSKIDFQTTSSSV
+456 RSKIDFQTTSSNI

-481 RGGFNSISAD
+481 RGGFNNISAD
-491 SYADGIDQYWQTNID
+491 SNADGIDQYWQTSID

-585 SWNDLDPVDDFEKNR
+585 SWNELDPVDDFEKNR
-600 NNVIYNWQNN
+600 NNIIYNWQNN

-622 YIWGENYGDIWFD
+622 YIWGENYGEVWFD
-635 NLNVSTIQ
+635 NLNISVNQ
-643 DAFEFYPNPTNGK
+643 NGFEFYPNPTNGN
-656 IYFNSYLDKVEVYS
+656 ISFNSYLDKVEVYS
-670 LNGQKLLNFKN
+670 LNGQKLLSFKN
-681 VDMLEINLE
+681 VNMLEINLE
-690 KGLYLVSL
+690 KGLYLIFL
-698 YKEGKSSIHKI
+698 HKEGKSSNHKI

>member
-1 MNNFHPKIAF
+1 
-11 SINVIL
+11 
-17 VRSILLLE
+17 
-25 RLGNRSLLSLASIL
+25 
-39 KKINF
+39 
-44 IYFLKINLV
+44 
-53 KLRLIKKYICK
+53 
-64 KNILHKSLTL
+64 LHKSITL
-74 FFISFIYINSY
+74 IFISFFYINTY
-85 SQLFVNEIDSDTDSV
+85 SQLFINEIDSDTDSL

-113 NFSLDGYVI
+113 NFSLDGYII

-139 DLDGFQTDLNGLFLI
+139 DLNGFQTDLNGLFLI

-164 IIIPNNSIQNGADA
+164 IIVPNNSIQNGADA

-198 NLVDAVVYDT
+198 NLVDALVYDT

-221 VNLQINEND
+221 VNIQINENE

-250 TPTPREVNEGSGVF
+250 TPTPREVNEGNGVF
-264 LNGINFNFDQDSYI
+264 LNGINFSFDQDFYN
-278 EGEQIQINFTT
+278 EGDQIQINFTT
-289 EVPLQEPITILFSLE
+289 EEALQESITIFFNLE
-304 YQNFESSDYSD
+304 YQNFDSNDYSD
-315 VNSVTIDSGA
+315 IDNVTIQSGEDSA
-325 DLGSVLI
+325 SVLI
-332 DIVDD
+332 DIIDD
-337 DIDEGDEDLML
+337 EINEGDEDLML
-348 SLDFEN
+348 SLDFQN

-372 FIIADYGTPIDPTY
+372 FIIADYGTPINPTY
-386 SNVSN
+386 ANVNN
-391 LFPENYYSNLNG
+391 LFSENYYSNLNG
-403 LAGQDLIIALQEII
+403 LAGEDLIIALKEII
-417 SNTDLVRAHS
+417 SNPELVRAHS
-427 YSDVKEIL
+427 YSDIKEIL
-435 KEADVNPENSNQVWL
+435 KQADVNPENSNQVWL

-456 RSKIDFQTTSSSV
+456 RSKIDFQTTSSNI

-481 RGGFNSISAD
+481 RGGFNNISAD
-491 SYADGIDQYWQTNID
+491 SNADGIDQYWQTSID

-585 SWNDLDPVDDFEKNR
+585 SWNELDPVDDFEKNR

-622 YIWGENYGDIWFD
+622 YIWGENYGEVWFD
-635 NLNVSTIQ
+635 NLNISVNQ
-643 DAFEFYPNPTNGK
+643 NGFEFYPNPTNGN
-656 IYFNSYLDKVEVYS
+656 ISFNSYLDKVEIYS
-670 LNGQKLLNFKN
+670 LNGQKLLSFKN
-681 VDMLEINLE
+681 VNMLEINLE
-690 KGLYLVSL
+690 KGLYLIFL
-698 YKEGKSSIHKI
+698 YKEGKSSNHKI

>member
-1 MNNFHPKIAF
+1 M
-11 SINVIL
+11 
-17 VRSILLLE
+17 
-25 RLGNRSLLSLASIL
+25 
-39 KKINF
+39 
-44 IYFLKINLV
+44 
-53 KLRLIKKYICK
+53 
-64 KNILHKSLTL
+64 HKSITL
-74 FFISFIYINSY
+74 IFISFFYINTY
-85 SQLFVNEIDSDTDSV
+85 SQLFINEIDSDTDSL

-113 NFSLDGYVI
+113 NFSLDGYII

-139 DLDGFQTDLNGLFLI
+139 DLNGFQTDLNGLFLI

-164 IIIPNNSIQNGADA
+164 IIVPNNSIQNGADA

-198 NLVDAVVYDT
+198 NLVDALVYDN

-221 VNLQINEND
+221 VNIQINENE

-250 TPTPREVNEGSGVF
+250 TPTPREVNEGNGVF
-264 LNGINFNFDQDSYI
+264 LNGINFSFDQDFYN
-278 EGEQIQINFTT
+278 EGDQIQINFTT
-289 EVPLQEPITILFSLE
+289 EEALQESITIFFNLE
-304 YQNFESSDYSD
+304 YQNFDSNDYSD
-315 VNSVTIDSGA
+315 IDNVTIQSGEDSA
-325 DLGSVLI
+325 SVLI
-332 DIVDD
+332 DIIDD
-337 DIDEGDEDLML
+337 EINEGDEDLML
-348 SLDFEN
+348 SLDFQN

-372 FIIADYGTPIDPTY
+372 FIIADYGTPINPTY
-386 SNVSN
+386 ANVNN
-391 LFPENYYSNLNG
+391 LFSENYYSNLNG
-403 LAGQDLIIALQEII
+403 LAGEDLIIALKEII
-417 SNTDLVRAHS
+417 SNPELVRAHS
-427 YSDVKEIL
+427 YSDIKEIL
-435 KEADVNPENSNQVWL
+435 KQADVNPENSNQVWL

-456 RSKIDFQTTSSSV
+456 RSKIDFQTTSSNI

-481 RGGFNSISAD
+481 RGGFNNISAD
-491 SYADGIDQYWQTNID
+491 SNADGIDQYWQTSID

-585 SWNDLDPVDDFEKNR
+585 SWNELDPVDDFEKNR

-622 YIWGENYGDIWFD
+622 YIWGENYGEVWFD
-635 NLNVSTIQ
+635 NLNISVNQ
-643 DAFEFYPNPTNGK
+643 NGFEFYPNPTNGN
-656 IYFNSYLDKVEVYS
+656 ISFNSYLDKVEVYS
-670 LNGQKLLNFKN
+670 LNGQKLLSFKN
-681 VDMLEINLE
+681 VNMLEINLE
-690 KGLYLVSL
+690 KGLYLIFL
-698 YKEGKSSIHKI
+698 YKEGKSSNHKI

>member
-1 MNNFHPKIAF
+1 MYKTIT
-11 SINVIL
+11 
-17 VRSILLLE
+17 
-25 RLGNRSLLSLASIL
+25 
-39 KKINF
+39 
-44 IYFLKINLV
+44 
-53 KLRLIKKYICK
+53 LI
-64 KNILHKSLTL
+64 
-74 FFISFIYINSY
+74 FISFFYINTY
-85 SQLFVNEIDSDTDSV
+85 SQLFINEIDSDTDSV

-113 NFSLDGYVI
+113 NFSLDGYII

-139 DLDGFQTDLNGLFLI
+139 DLNGFQTDLNGLFLI

-164 IIIPNNSIQNGADA
+164 IIVPNNSIQNGADA

-184 PLSDFPNST
+184 PLSDFPNLT

-198 NLVDAVVYDT
+198 NLVDALVYDT

-221 VNLQINEND
+221 VNIQINENE

-245 SYFVD
+245 SYFID
-250 TPTPREVNEGSGVF
+250 TPTPREVNEGNGVF
-264 LNGINFNFDQDSYI
+264 LNGINFSFDQDFYN
-278 EGEQIQINFTT
+278 EGDQIQINFTT
-289 EVPLQEPITILFSLE
+289 EEALQESITIFFNLE
-304 YQNFESSDYSD
+304 YQNFDSNDYSD
-315 VNSVTIDSGA
+315 IDNVTIQSGEDSA
-325 DLGSVLI
+325 SVLI
-332 DIVDD
+332 DIIDD
-337 DIDEGDEDLML
+337 EIDEGDEDLML
-348 SLDFEN
+348 SLDFQD

-372 FIIADYGTPIDPTY
+372 FIIADYGTPINPTY
-386 SNVSN
+386 ANVNN
-391 LFPENYYSNLNG
+391 LFSENYYSNLNG
-403 LAGQDLIIALQEII
+403 LAGEDLIIALKEII
-417 SNTDLVRAHS
+417 SNPELVRAHS
-427 YSDVKEIL
+427 YSDIKEIL
-435 KEADVNPENSNQVWL
+435 KQADVNPENSNQVWL

-456 RSKIDFQTTSSSV
+456 RSKIDFQTTSSNI

-481 RGGFNSISAD
+481 RGGFNNISAD
-491 SYADGIDQYWQTNID
+491 SNADGIDQYWQTSID

-585 SWNDLDPVDDFEKNR
+585 SWNELDPVDDFEKNR
-600 NNVIYNWQNN
+600 NNIIYNWQNN

-622 YIWGENYGDIWFD
+622 YIWGENYGEVWFD
-635 NLNVSTIQ
+635 NLNISVNQ
-643 DAFEFYPNPTNGK
+643 NGFEFYPNPTNGN
-656 IYFNSYLDKVEVYS
+656 ISFNSYLDKVEIYS
-670 LNGQKLLNFKN
+670 LNGQKLLSFKN
-681 VDMLEINLE
+681 INMLEINLE
-690 KGLYLVSL
+690 KGLYLIFL
-698 YKEGKSSIHKI
+698 YKEGKSSNHKI

>member
-1 MNNFHPKIAF
+1 M
-11 SINVIL
+11 
-17 VRSILLLE
+17 
-25 RLGNRSLLSLASIL
+25 
-39 KKINF
+39 
-44 IYFLKINLV
+44 
-53 KLRLIKKYICK
+53 
-64 KNILHKSLTL
+64 HKSITL
-74 FFISFIYINSY
+74 IFISFFYINTY
-85 SQLFVNEIDSDTDSV
+85 SQLFINEIDSDTDSL

-113 NFSLDGYVI
+113 NFSLDGYII

-139 DLDGFQTDLNGLFLI
+139 DLNGFQTDLNGLFLI

-164 IIIPNNSIQNGADA
+164 IIVPNNSIQNGADA

-198 NLVDAVVYDT
+198 NLVDALVYDT

-221 VNLQINEND
+221 VNIQINENE

-250 TPTPREVNEGSGVF
+250 TPTPREVNEGNGVF
-264 LNGINFNFDQDSYI
+264 LNGINFSFDQDFYN
-278 EGEQIQINFTT
+278 EGDQIQINFTT
-289 EVPLQEPITILFSLE
+289 EEALQESITIFFNLE
-304 YQNFESSDYSD
+304 YQNFDSNDYSD
-315 VNSVTIDSGA
+315 IDNVTIQSGEDSA
-325 DLGSVLI
+325 SVLI
-332 DIVDD
+332 DIIDD
-337 DIDEGDEDLML
+337 EIDEGDEDLML
-348 SLDFEN
+348 SLDFQN

-372 FIIADYGTPIDPTY
+372 FIIADYGTPINPTY
-386 SNVSN
+386 ANVNN
-391 LFPENYYSNLNG
+391 LFSENYYSNLNG
-403 LAGQDLIIALQEII
+403 LAGEDLIIALKEII
-417 SNTDLVRAHS
+417 SNPELVRAHS
-427 YSDVKEIL
+427 YSDIKEIL
-435 KEADVNPENSNQVWL
+435 KQADVNPENSNQVWL

-456 RSKIDFQTTSSSV
+456 RSKIDFQTTSSNI

-481 RGGFNSISAD
+481 RGGFNNISAD
-491 SYADGIDQYWQTNID
+491 SNADGIDQYWQTSID

-585 SWNDLDPVDDFEKNR
+585 SWNELDPVDDFEKNR

-622 YIWGENYGDIWFD
+622 YIWGENYGEVWFD
-635 NLNVSTIQ
+635 NLNISVNQ
-643 DAFEFYPNPTNGK
+643 NGFEFYPNPTNGN
-656 IYFNSYLDKVEVYS
+656 ISFNSYLDKVEIYS
-670 LNGQKLLNFKN
+670 LNGQKLLSFKN
-681 VDMLEINLE
+681 VNMLEINLE
-690 KGLYLVSL
+690 KGLYLIFL
-698 YKEGKSSIHKI
+698 YKEGKSSNHKI

>member
-1 MNNFHPKIAF
+1 LYKTIT
-11 SINVIL
+11 
-17 VRSILLLE
+17 
-25 RLGNRSLLSLASIL
+25 
-39 KKINF
+39 
-44 IYFLKINLV
+44 
-53 KLRLIKKYICK
+53 LI
-64 KNILHKSLTL
+64 
-74 FFISFIYINSY
+74 FISFFYINTY
-85 SQLFVNEIDSDTDSV
+85 SQLFINEIDSDTDSV

-113 NFSLDGYVI
+113 NFSLDGYII

-139 DLDGFQTDLNGLFLI
+139 DLNGFQTDLNGLFLI

-164 IIIPNNSIQNGADA
+164 IIVPNNSIQNGADA

-198 NLVDAVVYDT
+198 NLVDALVYDT

-221 VNLQINEND
+221 VNIQINENE

-264 LNGINFNFDQDSYI
+264 LNGINFSFDQDFYN
-278 EGEQIQINFTT
+278 EGDQIQINFTT
-289 EVPLQEPITILFSLE
+289 EEALQESITIFFNLE
-304 YQNFESSDYSD
+304 YQNFDSNDYSD
-315 VNSVTIDSGA
+315 IDNVTIQSGEDSA
-325 DLGSVLI
+325 SVLI
-332 DIVDD
+332 DIIDD
-337 DIDEGDEDLML
+337 EIDEGDEDLML
-348 SLDFEN
+348 SLDFQN

-372 FIIADYGTPIDPTY
+372 FFIADYGTPINPTY
-386 SNVSN
+386 ANVNN
-391 LFPENYYSNLNG
+391 LFSENYYSNLNG
-403 LAGQDLIIALQEII
+403 LAGEDLIIALKEII
-417 SNTDLVRAHS
+417 SNPELVRAHS
-427 YSDVKEIL
+427 YSDIKEIL
-435 KEADVNPENSNQVWL
+435 KQADVNPENSNQVWL

-456 RSKIDFQTTSSSV
+456 RSKIDFQTTSSNI

-481 RGGFNSISAD
+481 RGGFNNISAD
-491 SYADGIDQYWQTNID
+491 SNADGIDQYWQTSID

-585 SWNDLDPVDDFEKNR
+585 SWNELDPVDDFEKNR
-600 NNVIYNWQNN
+600 NNIIYNWQNN

-622 YIWGENYGDIWFD
+622 YIWGENYGEVWFD
-635 NLNVSTIQ
+635 NLNISVNQ
-643 DAFEFYPNPTNGK
+643 NGFEFYPNPTNGN
-656 IYFNSYLDKVEVYS
+656 ISFNSYLDKVEIYS
-670 LNGQKLLNFKN
+670 LNGQKLLSFKN
-681 VDMLEINLE
+681 VNMLEINLE
-690 KGLYLVSL
+690 KGLYLIFL
-698 YKEGKSSIHKI
+698 YKEGKSSNHKI

>member
-1 MNNFHPKIAF
+1 M
-11 SINVIL
+11 
-17 VRSILLLE
+17 
-25 RLGNRSLLSLASIL
+25 
-39 KKINF
+39 
-44 IYFLKINLV
+44 
-53 KLRLIKKYICK
+53 
-64 KNILHKSLTL
+64 HKSITL
-74 FFISFIYINSY
+74 IFISFFYINTY
-85 SQLFVNEIDSDTDSV
+85 SQLFINEIDSDTDSL

-113 NFSLDGYVI
+113 NFSLDGYII

-139 DLDGFQTDLNGLFLI
+139 DLNGFQTDLNGLFLI

-164 IIIPNNSIQNGADA
+164 IIVPNNSIQNGADA

-198 NLVDAVVYDT
+198 NLVDALVYDT

-221 VNLQINEND
+221 VNIQINENE

-250 TPTPREVNEGSGVF
+250 TPTPREVNEGNGVF
-264 LNGINFNFDQDSYI
+264 LNGINFSFDQDFYN
-278 EGEQIQINFTT
+278 EGDQIQINFTT
-289 EVPLQEPITILFSLE
+289 EEALQESITIFFNLE
-304 YQNFESSDYSD
+304 YQNFDSNDYSD
-315 VNSVTIDSGA
+315 IDNVTIQSGEDSA
-325 DLGSVLI
+325 SVLI
-332 DIVDD
+332 DIIDD
-337 DIDEGDEDLML
+337 EINEGDEDLML
-348 SLDFEN
+348 SLDFQN

-372 FIIADYGTPIDPTY
+372 FIIADYGTPINPTY
-386 SNVSN
+386 ANVNN
-391 LFPENYYSNLNG
+391 LFSENYYSNLNG
-403 LAGQDLIIALQEII
+403 LAGEDLIIALKEII
-417 SNTDLVRAHS
+417 SNPELVRAHS
-427 YSDVKEIL
+427 YSDIKEIL
-435 KEADVNPENSNQVWL
+435 KQADVNPENSNQVWL

-456 RSKIDFQTTSSSV
+456 RSKIDFQTTSSNI

-481 RGGFNSISAD
+481 RGGFNNISAD
-491 SYADGIDQYWQTNID
+491 SNADGIDQYWQTSID

-585 SWNDLDPVDDFEKNR
+585 SWNELDPVDDFEKNR
-600 NNVIYNWQNN
+600 NNIIYNWQNN

-622 YIWGENYGDIWFD
+622 YIWGENYGEVWFD
-635 NLNVSTIQ
+635 NLNISVNQ
-643 DAFEFYPNPTNGK
+643 NGFEFYPNPTNGN
-656 IYFNSYLDKVEVYS
+656 ISFNSYLDKVEIYS
-670 LNGQKLLNFKN
+670 LNGQKLLSFKN
-681 VDMLEINLE
+681 INMLEINLE
-690 KGLYLVSL
+690 KGLYLIFL
-698 YKEGKSSIHKI
+698 YKEGKSSNHKI

>member
-1 MNNFHPKIAF
+1 MN
-11 SINVIL
+11 
-17 VRSILLLE
+17 
-25 RLGNRSLLSLASIL
+25 
-39 KKINF
+39 
-44 IYFLKINLV
+44 
-53 KLRLIKKYICK
+53 
-64 KNILHKSLTL
+64 KSLTL

-122 VLFNGS
+122 VFFNGS
-128 SNGSDS
+128 NNGSDS

-139 DLDGFQTDLNGLFLI
+139 DLDGYQTDLNGLFLI

-193 LATTT
+193 LATST

-250 TPTPREVNEGSGVF
+250 TPTPREVNEGNGVF

-332 DIVDD
+332 DIIDD

-481 RGGFNSISAD
+481 RGGFNNISAD

-635 NLNVSTIQ
+635 NLNVSTSQ
-643 DAFEFYPNPTNGK
+643 DAFEFYPNPTYGK

-690 KGLYLVSL
+690 KGLYLVCL

>member
-1 MNNFHPKIAF
+1 MYKTIT
-11 SINVIL
+11 
-17 VRSILLLE
+17 
-25 RLGNRSLLSLASIL
+25 
-39 KKINF
+39 
-44 IYFLKINLV
+44 
-53 KLRLIKKYICK
+53 LI
-64 KNILHKSLTL
+64 
-74 FFISFIYINSY
+74 FISFFYINTY
-85 SQLFVNEIDSDTDSV
+85 SQLFINEIDSDTDSL

-113 NFSLDGYVI
+113 NFSLDGYII

-139 DLDGFQTDLNGLFLI
+139 DLNGFQTDLNGLFLI

-164 IIIPNNSIQNGADA
+164 IIVPNNSIQNGADA

-198 NLVDAVVYDT
+198 NLVDALVYDT

-221 VNLQINEND
+221 VNIQINENE

-245 SYFVD
+245 SYFID
-250 TPTPREVNEGSGVF
+250 TPTPREVNEGNGVF
-264 LNGINFNFDQDSYI
+264 LNGINFSFDQDFYN
-278 EGEQIQINFTT
+278 EGDQIQINFTT
-289 EVPLQEPITILFSLE
+289 EEALQESITIFFNLE
-304 YQNFESSDYSD
+304 YQNFDSNDYSD
-315 VNSVTIDSGA
+315 IDNVTIQSGEDSA
-325 DLGSVLI
+325 SVLI
-332 DIVDD
+332 DIIDD
-337 DIDEGDEDLML
+337 EIDEGDEDLML
-348 SLDFEN
+348 SLDFQN

-372 FIIADYGTPIDPTY
+372 FIIADFGTPVNPTY
-386 SNVSN
+386 ANVNN
-391 LFPENYYSNLNG
+391 LFSENYYSNLNG
-403 LAGQDLIIALQEII
+403 LAGEDLIIALKEII
-417 SNTDLVRAHS
+417 SNPELVRAHS
-427 YSDVKEIL
+427 YSDIKEIL
-435 KEADVNPENSNQVWL
+435 KQADVNPENSNQVWL

-456 RSKIDFQTTSSSV
+456 RSKIDFQTTSSNI

-481 RGGFNSISAD
+481 RGGFNNISAD
-491 SYADGIDQYWQTNID
+491 SNADGIDQYWQTSID

-585 SWNDLDPVDDFEKNR
+585 SWNELDPVDDFEKNR

-622 YIWGENYGDIWFD
+622 YIWGENYGEVWFD
-635 NLNVSTIQ
+635 NLNISVNQ
-643 DAFEFYPNPTNGK
+643 NGFEFYPNPTNGN
-656 IYFNSYLDKVEVYS
+656 ISFNSYLDKVEIYS
-670 LNGQKLLNFKN
+670 LNGQKLLSFKN
-681 VDMLEINLE
+681 INMLEINLE
-690 KGLYLVSL
+690 KGLYLIFL
-698 YKEGKSSIHKI
+698 YKEGKSSNHKI

>member
-1 MNNFHPKIAF
+1 MYKTIT
-11 SINVIL
+11 
-17 VRSILLLE
+17 
-25 RLGNRSLLSLASIL
+25 
-39 KKINF
+39 
-44 IYFLKINLV
+44 
-53 KLRLIKKYICK
+53 LI
-64 KNILHKSLTL
+64 
-74 FFISFIYINSY
+74 FISFFYINTY
-85 SQLFVNEIDSDTDSV
+85 SQLFINEIDSDTDSL

-113 NFSLDGYVI
+113 NFSLDGYII

-139 DLDGFQTDLNGLFLI
+139 DLNGFQTDLNGLFLI

-164 IIIPNNSIQNGADA
+164 IIVPNNSIQNGADA

-198 NLVDAVVYDT
+198 NLVDALVYDT

-221 VNLQINEND
+221 VNIQINENE

-245 SYFVD
+245 SYFID
-250 TPTPREVNEGSGVF
+250 TPTPREVNEGNGVF
-264 LNGINFNFDQDSYI
+264 LNGINFSFDQDFYN
-278 EGEQIQINFTT
+278 EGDQIQINFTT
-289 EVPLQEPITILFSLE
+289 EEALQESITIFFNLE
-304 YQNFESSDYSD
+304 YQNFDSNDYSD
-315 VNSVTIDSGA
+315 IDNVTIQSGEDSA
-325 DLGSVLI
+325 SVLI
-332 DIVDD
+332 DIIDD
-337 DIDEGDEDLML
+337 EIDEGDEDLML
-348 SLDFEN
+348 SLDFQN

-372 FIIADYGTPIDPTY
+372 FIIADFGTPINPTY
-386 SNVSN
+386 ANVNN
-391 LFPENYYSNLNG
+391 LFSENYYSNLNG
-403 LAGQDLIIALQEII
+403 LAGEDLIIALKEII
-417 SNTDLVRAHS
+417 SNPELVRAHS
-427 YSDVKEIL
+427 YSDIKEIL
-435 KEADVNPENSNQVWL
+435 KQADVNPENSNQVWL

-456 RSKIDFQTTSSSV
+456 RSKIDFQTTSSNI

-481 RGGFNSISAD
+481 RGGFNNISAD
-491 SYADGIDQYWQTNID
+491 SNADGIDQYWQTSID

-585 SWNDLDPVDDFEKNR
+585 SWNELDPVDDFEKNR

-622 YIWGENYGDIWFD
+622 YIWGENYGEVWFD
-635 NLNVSTIQ
+635 NLNISVNQ
-643 DAFEFYPNPTNGK
+643 NGFEFYPNPTNGN
-656 IYFNSYLDKVEVYS
+656 ISFNSYLDKVEVYS
-670 LNGQKLLNFKN
+670 LNGQKLLSFKN
-681 VDMLEINLE
+681 VNMLEINLE
-690 KGLYLVSL
+690 KGLYLIFL
-698 YKEGKSSIHKI
+698 YKEGKSSNHKI

>member
-1 MNNFHPKIAF
+1 MYKTIT
-11 SINVIL
+11 
-17 VRSILLLE
+17 
-25 RLGNRSLLSLASIL
+25 
-39 KKINF
+39 
-44 IYFLKINLV
+44 
-53 KLRLIKKYICK
+53 LI
-64 KNILHKSLTL
+64 
-74 FFISFIYINSY
+74 FISFFYINTY
-85 SQLFVNEIDSDTDSV
+85 SQLFINEIDSDTDSV

-113 NFSLDGYVI
+113 NFSLDGYII

-139 DLDGFQTDLNGLFLI
+139 DLNGFQTDLNGLFLI

-164 IIIPNNSIQNGADA
+164 IIVPNNSIQNGADA

-198 NLVDAVVYDT
+198 NLVDALVYDT

-221 VNLQINEND
+221 VNIQINENE

-264 LNGINFNFDQDSYI
+264 LNGINFSFDQDFYN
-278 EGEQIQINFTT
+278 EGDQIQINFTT
-289 EVPLQEPITILFSLE
+289 EEALQESITIFFNLE
-304 YQNFESSDYSD
+304 YQNFDSNDYSD
-315 VNSVTIDSGA
+315 IDNVTIQSGEDSA
-325 DLGSVLI
+325 SVLI
-332 DIVDD
+332 DIIDD
-337 DIDEGDEDLML
+337 EIDEGDEDLML
-348 SLDFEN
+348 SLDFQN

-372 FIIADYGTPIDPTY
+372 FIIADYGTPINPTY
-386 SNVSN
+386 ANVNN
-391 LFPENYYSNLNG
+391 LFSENYYSNLNG
-403 LAGQDLIIALQEII
+403 LAGEDLIIALKEII
-417 SNTDLVRAHS
+417 SNPELVRAHS
-427 YSDVKEIL
+427 YSDIKEIL
-435 KEADVNPENSNQVWL
+435 KQADVNPENSNQVWL

-456 RSKIDFQTTSSSV
+456 RSKIDFQTTSSNI

-481 RGGFNSISAD
+481 RGGFNNISAD
-491 SYADGIDQYWQTNID
+491 SNADGIDQYWQTSID

-585 SWNDLDPVDDFEKNR
+585 SWNELDPVDDFEKNR

-622 YIWGENYGDIWFD
+622 YIWGENYGEVWFD
-635 NLNVSTIQ
+635 NLNISVNQ
-643 DAFEFYPNPTNGK
+643 NGFEFYPNPTNGN
-656 IYFNSYLDKVEVYS
+656 ISFNSYLDKVEVYS
-670 LNGQKLLNFKN
+670 LNGQKLLSFKN
-681 VDMLEINLE
+681 VNMLEINLE
-690 KGLYLVSL
+690 KGLYLIFL
-698 YKEGKSSIHKI
+698 YKEGKSSNHKI

>member
-1 MNNFHPKIAF
+1 
-11 SINVIL
+11 
-17 VRSILLLE
+17 
-25 RLGNRSLLSLASIL
+25 
-39 KKINF
+39 
-44 IYFLKINLV
+44 
-53 KLRLIKKYICK
+53 
-64 KNILHKSLTL
+64 LHKSITL
-74 FFISFIYINSY
+74 IFISFFYINTY
-85 SQLFVNEIDSDTDSV
+85 SQLFINEIDSDTDSL

-113 NFSLDGYVI
+113 NFSLDGYII

-139 DLDGFQTDLNGLFLI
+139 DLNGFQTDLNGLFLI

-164 IIIPNNSIQNGADA
+164 IIVPNNSIQNGADA

-198 NLVDAVVYDT
+198 NLVDALVYDT

-221 VNLQINEND
+221 VNIQINENE
-230 NGNKDFESIQRSNNG
+230 NGNKDFESIQRSNIG

-250 TPTPREVNEGSGVF
+250 TPTPREVNEGNGVF
-264 LNGINFNFDQDSYI
+264 LNGINFSFDQDFYN
-278 EGEQIQINFTT
+278 EGDQIQINFTT
-289 EVPLQEPITILFSLE
+289 EEALQESITIFFNLE
-304 YQNFESSDYSD
+304 YQNFDSNDYSD
-315 VNSVTIDSGA
+315 IDNVTIQSGEDSA
-325 DLGSVLI
+325 SVLI
-332 DIVDD
+332 DIIDD
-337 DIDEGDEDLML
+337 EINEGDEDLML
-348 SLDFEN
+348 SLDFQN

-372 FIIADYGTPIDPTY
+372 FIIADYGTPINPTY
-386 SNVSN
+386 ANVNN
-391 LFPENYYSNLNG
+391 LFSENYYSNLNG
-403 LAGQDLIIALQEII
+403 LAGEDLIIALKEII
-417 SNTDLVRAHS
+417 SNPELVRAHS
-427 YSDVKEIL
+427 YSDIKEIL
-435 KEADVNPENSNQVWL
+435 KQADVNPENSNQVWL

-456 RSKIDFQTTSSSV
+456 RSKIDFQTTSSNI

-481 RGGFNSISAD
+481 RGGFNNISAD
-491 SYADGIDQYWQTNID
+491 SNADGIDQYWQTSID

-585 SWNDLDPVDDFEKNR
+585 SWNELDPVDDFEKNR

-622 YIWGENYGDIWFD
+622 YIWGENYGEVWFD
-635 NLNVSTIQ
+635 NLNISVNQ
-643 DAFEFYPNPTNGK
+643 NGFEFYPNPTNGN
-656 IYFNSYLDKVEVYS
+656 ISFNSYLDKVEVYS
-670 LNGQKLLNFKN
+670 LNGQKLLSFKN
-681 VDMLEINLE
+681 VNMLEINLE
-690 KGLYLVSL
+690 KGLYLIFL
-698 YKEGKSSIHKI
+698 HKEGKSSNHKI

>member
-139 DLDGFQTDLNGLFLI
+139 DLDGYQTDLNGLFLI

-264 LNGINFNFDQDSYI
+264 LNGINFNFDQNLYI

-325 DLGSVLI
+325 DSGTVLI
-332 DIVDD
+332 DIIDD

-635 NLNVSTIQ
+635 NLNVSTSQ

>member
-1 MNNFHPKIAF
+1 M
-11 SINVIL
+11 
-17 VRSILLLE
+17 
-25 RLGNRSLLSLASIL
+25 
-39 KKINF
+39 
-44 IYFLKINLV
+44 
-53 KLRLIKKYICK
+53 
-64 KNILHKSLTL
+64 HKSITL
-74 FFISFIYINSY
+74 IFISFFYINTY
-85 SQLFVNEIDSDTDSV
+85 SQLFINEIDSDTDSV

-113 NFSLDGYVI
+113 NFSLDGYII

-139 DLDGFQTDLNGLFLI
+139 DLNGFQTDLNGLFLI

-164 IIIPNNSIQNGADA
+164 IIVPNNSIQNGADA

-198 NLVDAVVYDT
+198 NLVDALVYDT

-221 VNLQINEND
+221 VNIQINENE

-245 SYFVD
+245 SYFID
-250 TPTPREVNEGSGVF
+250 TPTPREVNEGNGVF
-264 LNGINFNFDQDSYI
+264 LNGINFSFDQDFYN
-278 EGEQIQINFTT
+278 EGDQIQINFTT
-289 EVPLQEPITILFSLE
+289 EEALQESITIFFNLE
-304 YQNFESSDYSD
+304 YQNFDSNDYSD
-315 VNSVTIDSGA
+315 IDNVTIQSGEDSA
-325 DLGSVLI
+325 SVLI
-332 DIVDD
+332 DIIDD
-337 DIDEGDEDLML
+337 EIDEGDEDLML
-348 SLDFEN
+348 SLDFQD

-372 FIIADYGTPIDPTY
+372 FIIADYGTPVNPTY
-386 SNVSN
+386 ANVNN
-391 LFPENYYSNLNG
+391 LFSENYYSNLNG
-403 LAGQDLIIALQEII
+403 LAGEDLIIALKEII
-417 SNTDLVRAHS
+417 SNPELVRAHS
-427 YSDVKEIL
+427 YSDIKEIL
-435 KEADVNPENSNQVWL
+435 KQADVNPENSNQVWL

-456 RSKIDFQTTSSSV
+456 RSKIDFQTTSSNI

-481 RGGFNSISAD
+481 RGGFNNISAD
-491 SYADGIDQYWQTNID
+491 SNADGIDQYWQTSID

-585 SWNDLDPVDDFEKNR
+585 SWNELDPVDDFEKNR
-600 NNVIYNWQNN
+600 NNIIYNWQNN

-622 YIWGENYGDIWFD
+622 YIWGENYGEVWFD
-635 NLNVSTIQ
+635 NLNISVNQ
-643 DAFEFYPNPTNGK
+643 NGFEFYPNPTNGN
-656 IYFNSYLDKVEVYS
+656 ISFNSYLDKVEIYS
-670 LNGQKLLNFKN
+670 LNGQKLLSFKN
-681 VDMLEINLE
+681 INMLEINLE
-690 KGLYLVSL
+690 KGLYLIFL
-698 YKEGKSSIHKI
+698 YKEGKSSNHKI